1 MEMEKTMNT
10 QKPMFNVNPGF
21 LGMFLITFNDQ
32 MKSSIMR
39 IVYGNL
45 DMIGDDTEIKSF
57 AAALNSPESHL
68 VENSPSYIVDNPL
81 GKPFPFCNSIVIKFN
96 EEMCL
101 LFADF
106 ISDVAEQKYVEP
118 QVMAFMQA
126 LNNPMG
132 KPEQAKRRRKSMA
145 YGN

>member
-1 MEMEKTMNT
+1 MNT
-10 QKPMFNVNPGF
+10 QRPMFNVNPGF

-32 MKSSIMR
+32 MRSSITSL
-39 IVYGNL
+39 VYGNL
-45 DMIGDDTEIKSF
+45 DMIGEDTEIKGF
-57 AAALNSPESHL
+57 VAALESPESHL
-68 VENSPSYIVDNPL
+68 VENSPSYIVDDPR
-81 GKPFPFCNSIVIKFN
+81 GMPFPFCNSIVIKFN
-96 EEMCL
+96 EEMCY

-106 ISDVAEQKYVEP
+106 ISDVAEQKRVEP

-132 KPEQAKRRRKSMA
+132 RPDQAKRRRKSMA